1 MDRLPKEGEKRGPTP
16 VSRRAEKP
24 GQALNVDLCFVPAHH
39 EGEVRLPAVSGSS
52 GRLVVQKP
60 KAHQDEVSYPGQVFA
75 KEGLDYACAMREFV
89 AESEA
94 RSENSSEKGRAA
106 KAEKAALVARKQAFK
121 QEEEALRAARRQ
133 VRQRRRQEDGA
144 WQILKAQRREQHQA
158 SKAQKQANPTPSKG
172 TQKAEADHW
181 QHLRRGRQAQVEARK
196 QEDPVWREKRQDL
209 RRRAE
214 EVMARPLASSWIAIL
229 VLIDNCTRQCLGLP
243 LFVAGQH
250 LTAQMVVAALRALL
264 PKHLEFLISDRGVHF
279 TAEVFRQLAK
289 EEHFIHVLIARHRPQ
304 SNGIA
309 ERFIRTFKEWLIDKS
324 WQSHPELTQILDQF
338 QTEYNDRPHQGL
350 PMPGVSPNEFAN
362 RIINAIDD

>member
-24 GQALNVDLCFVPAHH
+24 GQTLNVDLCFVPAHH

-158 SKAQKQANPTPSKG
+158 SKAQKQANPTPSKS

-196 QEDPVWREKRQDL
+196 QEDPVWQEKRQDL

-214 EVMARPLASSWIAIL
+214 EVMARPLASS
-229 VLIDNCTRQCLGLP
+229 
-243 LFVAGQH
+243 
-250 LTAQMVVAALRALL
+250 
-264 PKHLEFLISDRGVHF
+264 
-279 TAEVFRQLAK
+279 
-289 EEHFIHVLIARHRPQ
+289 
-304 SNGIA
+304 
-309 ERFIRTFKEWLIDKS
+309 
-324 WQSHPELTQILDQF
+324 
-338 QTEYNDRPHQGL
+338 
-350 PMPGVSPNEFAN
+350 
-362 RIINAIDD
+362 